1 MKKQVVKD
9 EYEIIVNSLIVKPK
23 GEPIFSE
30 LATYISI
37 EDEAAGPFV
46 IIKQHNDLAEKGE
59 IRIDV
64 DEWPCISKAVI
75 QMLDVCRSI
84 GKTESIK

>member
-1 MKKQVVKD
+1 MKKDVRKD
-9 EYEIIVNSLIVKPK
+9 EYEILINSVIVKPK

-30 LATYISI
+30 RATYISI
-37 EDEAAGPFV
+37 EDEAAGPFI

-64 DEWPCISKAVI
+64 DEWQHIRKAAD
-75 QMLDVCRSI
+75 QMINVCKSI
-84 GKTESIK
+84 GE